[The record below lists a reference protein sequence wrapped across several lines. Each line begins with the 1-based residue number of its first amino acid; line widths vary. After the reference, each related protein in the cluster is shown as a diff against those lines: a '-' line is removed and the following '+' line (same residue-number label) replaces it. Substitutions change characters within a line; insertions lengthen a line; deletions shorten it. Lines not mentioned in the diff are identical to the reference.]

1 MTAGRLFRAQD
12 RTATSWRN
20 GGGVTREVAAGPAGA
35 GLDDFAWRVSL
46 ADVAAGG
53 PFSSFPGVDRVITVV
68 EGPGMELTVDGTP
81 HTVAEPY
88 APFPF
93 SGDAVTEC
101 RLLGGPLVDFN
112 VMTRRATTTARVRTE
127 REAFSVAPEEG
138 TEALVIVL
146 AGTAT
151 ATTTDA
157 SPATTTDAKGDATA
171 TATAPTDASPAGT
184 ADTLAPTDANG
195 DAFVPTTA
203 NGTAGTALGRY
214 DALLLSG
221 GETGAFRVDGVAAVV
236 TLTPAGT

>member
-68 EGPGMELTVDGTP
+68 EGPGMELTVDGTA
-81 HTVAEPY
+81 HTVDEPY

-138 TEALVIVL
+138 TETLVIVL

-151 ATTTDA
+151 AKAVDA
-157 SPATTTDAKGDATA
+157 SPATTTDANGDATA
-171 TATAPTDASPAGT
+171 PTTSTDASPAGA
-184 ADTLAPTDANG
+184 ADTTAPATA
-195 DAFVPTTA
+195 A

-214 DALLLSG
+214 DAVLLSG

>member
-157 SPATTTDAKGDATA
+157 KGDATA

-184 ADTLAPTDANG
+184 ADALAPIAANG
-195 DAFVPTTA
+195 DVLAPAAA
-203 NGTAGTALGRY
+203 NGLAGTALGRY
-214 DALLLSG
+214 DAVLLSG

>member
-1 MTAGRLFRAQD
+1 MTAGGLFRAQD

-46 ADVAAGG
+46 ADVAVGG

-68 EGPGMELTVDGTP
+68 EGPGMELTVDGTA

-138 TEALVIVL
+138 TETLVIVL

-157 SPATTTDAKGDATA
+157 NGDATA
-171 TATAPTDASPAGT
+171 PAAPTGASPAGT
-184 ADTLAPTDANG
+184 ADTTARAT
-195 DAFVPTTA
+195 VA

-214 DALLLSG
+214 DAVLLSG

>member
-157 SPATTTDAKGDATA
+157 KGDATA
-171 TATAPTDASPAGT
+171 IAPTDASPAGT
-184 ADTLAPTDANG
+184 ADALAPIAANG
-195 DAFVPTTA
+195 DALAPAAA
-203 NGTAGTALGRY
+203 NGLAGTALGRY
-214 DALLLSG
+214 DAVLLSG

>member
-157 SPATTTDAKGDATA
+157 KGDATA

-184 ADTLAPTDANG
+184 ADALAPIAANG
-195 DAFVPTTA
+195 DALAPAAA
-203 NGTAGTALGRY
+203 NGLAGTALDRY
-214 DALLLSG
+214 DAVLLSG